1 MVIFAEERGCTTLFE
16 LGELFSKEARVPGDF
31 EQAFK
36 WYKRAA
42 KKGSRRA
49 QHRLAAMYARGQGI
63 TQDYAKAY
71 AWCMIAN
78 LQNSKRAKRKLKY
91 IEARMRLEQ
100 VEWGKRLASDYFE
113 KFTTHE
119 NDA

>member
-1 MVIFAEERGCTTLFE
+1 
-16 LGELFSKEARVPGDF
+16 
-31 EQAFK
+31 
-36 WYKRAA
+36 
-42 KKGSRRA
+42 
-49 QHRLAAMYARGQGI
+49 
-63 TQDYAKAY
+63 
-71 AWCMIAN
+71 MIAN